1 MYLVNGVGGAPLYGL
16 GSPIPGS
23 IVRYNA
29 AHGALWLDATPSA
42 LRFVM
47 FNTSLTQA

>member
-1 MYLVNGVGGAPLYGL
+1 MYLVNGIGGWSLYGL
-16 GSPIPGS
+16 GSPISGS
-23 IVRYNA
+23 IVGYNA
-29 AHGALWLDATPSA
+29 AHGALRLDATPSA